1 MSDSGE
7 QNYGERVSVG
17 VRGRP
22 RSHPASSR
30 PLGPLRLG
38 VRSPTSGGSRGAEG
52 PGGWR
57 LWPEGGRRWDVC
69 LAPATAV
76 FFPLPGYEARELG
89 GGRLKMAAASLGV
102 GGWERYLISPL
113 LSCEAAPQ
121 PSWARGPGALPEAQN
136 GGAAAA
142 PCSQASPPLAGAPG

>member
-1 MSDSGE
+1 MGCVP
-7 QNYGERVSVG
+7 RT
-17 VRGRP
+17 RHGRFFSP
-22 RSHPASSR
+22 SR
-30 PLGPLRLG
+30 L
-38 VRSPTSGGSRGAEG
+38 RSPGVG
-52 PGGWR
+52 
-57 LWPEGGRRWDVC
+57 
-69 LAPATAV
+69 
-76 FFPLPGYEARELG
+76 G

>member
-1 MSDSGE
+1 MSGARRQEGAGAPKGLVDGGSGRRE
-7 QNYGERVSVG
+7 AAGG
-17 VRGRP
+17 MCA
-22 RSHPASSR
+22 SHPPR
-30 PLGPLRLG
+30 PF
-38 VRSPTSGGSRGAEG
+38 
-52 PGGWR
+52 
-57 LWPEGGRRWDVC
+57 
-69 LAPATAV
+69 
-76 FFPLPGYEARELG
+76 FFPFPVTKPGSWG

-142 PCSQASPPLAGAPG
+142 PCSQASPPLSGAPG

>member
-1 MSDSGE
+1 MGC
-7 QNYGERVSVG
+7 V
-17 VRGRP
+17 P
-22 RSHPASSR
+22 RTRHSR
-30 PLGPLRLG
+30 F
-38 VRSPTSGGSRGAEG
+38 
-52 PGGWR
+52 
-57 LWPEGGRRWDVC
+57 
-69 LAPATAV
+69 
-76 FFPLPGYEARELG
+76 FFPFPVTKPGSWG